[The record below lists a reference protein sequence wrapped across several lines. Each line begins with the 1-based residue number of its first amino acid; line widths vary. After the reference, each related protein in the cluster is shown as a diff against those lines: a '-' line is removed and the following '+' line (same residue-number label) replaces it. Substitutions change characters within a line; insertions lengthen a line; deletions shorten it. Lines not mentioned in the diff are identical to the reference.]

1 MNKKMPIARTLVAL
15 SLSVSAT
22 AFAGALET
30 NLSGWFLK
38 GERSEIAVTGLNSG
52 GFNFRLSSGNITP
65 GQGCANG
72 PGDCMTLWG
81 WATRTEI
88 ADEFLYANENGECAF
103 YFRNEP
109 KAIVIHGLKGTCGTD
124 AQNRNAL
131 KSVDGAYSP
140 RQ

>member
-1 MNKKMPIARTLVAL
+1 MITKKHVARALVAL
-15 SLSVSAT
+15 NLMVSAS

-38 GERSEIAVTGLNSG
+38 GERSEIAVTGLNGG

-65 GQGCANG
+65 EQGCANG

-81 WATRTEI
+81 WATRTAQ
-88 ADEFLYANENGECAF
+88 ADEFLYANENGECVF

-109 KAIVIHGLKGTCGTD
+109 NALVIHGLKGTCGTD
-124 AQNRNAL
+124 QQNRNAL
-131 KSVDGAYSP
+131 KSVDGVYTP

>member
-1 MNKKMPIARTLVAL
+1 MTHKLKMAIALVAL
-15 SLSVSAT
+15 NLMVSVS

-38 GERSEIAVTGLNSG
+38 GERSEIAVTGLSSG
-52 GFNFRLSSGNITP
+52 GFNFKLSSGNITP
-65 GQGCANG
+65 SQGCANG

-81 WATRTEI
+81 WATRTEQ

-109 KAIVIHGLKGTCGTD
+109 NSVVIHGLKGPCGTD
-124 AQNRNAL
+124 EQNRNAL
-131 KSVDGAYSP
+131 KSVNGVYTP